1 MGDSS
6 AQGSSDSSTDEPAT
20 ASHPIGAAR
29 QQATAGAED
38 LPHLLYPDHEPTEL
52 CLSYIIDSVV
62 RCCR

>member
-1 MGDSS
+1 VGDSS

-38 LPHLLYPDHEPTEL
+38 LPHLLYPEPTEL